1 MLIEM
6 TYFVGAGLIAPLRL
20 IDDLP
25 VTNAYS
31 MDPAARIRANN
42 LAARAMAAYPARMRT
57 AHHAMDVVLTAEAP
71 TMHALRPAGP
81 G

>member
-31 MDPAARIRANN
+31 MDLGARIRANN
-42 LAARAMAAYPARMRT
+42 LAARAMAA
-57 AHHAMDVVLTAEAP
+57 
-71 TMHALRPAGP
+71 
-81 G
+81 